1 MGFPKLGLLLQGDM
15 GFSRERY
22 TYICIGIALRVS
34 QIVAGP
40 NNQDRN
46 ILRATLGSPIPLFWE
61 ATVVVSS
68 LPSIM

>member
-1 MGFPKLGLLLQGDM
+1 M
-15 GFSRERY
+15 GFSREIY
-22 TYICIGIALRVS
+22 TYICIGIGFRVS

-40 NNQDRN
+40 KNQDHN

-68 LPSIM
+68 LPLIM